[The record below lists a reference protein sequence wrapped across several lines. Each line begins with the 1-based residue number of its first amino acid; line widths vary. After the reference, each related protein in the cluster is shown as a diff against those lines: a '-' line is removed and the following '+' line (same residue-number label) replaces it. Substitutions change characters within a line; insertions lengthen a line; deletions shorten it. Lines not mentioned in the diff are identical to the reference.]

1 MPVPLRSQPH
11 RNTATK
17 TPDTAPIEIRFR
29 RHLDRQ
35 QHAAKLTTIR
45 TSTATPPRR
54 PPANDGVLKG
64 ELAGGRSSHVD
75 GGAAGLLRD
84 RLPAIGYGMR
94 VRL

>member
-1 MPVPLRSQPH
+1 MVS
-11 RNTATK
+11 
-17 TPDTAPIEIRFR
+17 
-29 RHLDRQ
+29 
-35 QHAAKLTTIR
+35 
-45 TSTATPPRR
+45 
-54 PPANDGVLKG
+54 LKG